1 MRDPTLRFGACAK
14 RQCLTVDIIDNNL
27 IEDTETFTLT
37 LLRGS
42 PDDIMLD
49 PTVATVSIEDED
61 GTFVG
66 TVYLPHFYTFI

>member
-37 LLRGS
+37 LKHPPRGGTA
-42 PDDIMLD
+42 DIVLD
-49 PTVATVSIEDED
+49 PTVATVTIEDED

-66 TVYLPHFYTFI
+66 TIYLTFTL